1 LVLWSSRKLQQ
12 KRMPHFPTIYS
23 IWSPGP
29 HEIYKSRVSS
39 IFFYCAAHLVLW
51 SSQNVEEQRMQ
62 HFRTIYS
69 IWSTG
74 PHKIYKSRVCPI
86 FLLLS
91 SFGPLVLTK
100 FTRSENVSLSYYL
113 SHLVLWSSQNLE
125 EQSLRYFFNS

>member
-1 LVLWSSRKLQQ
+1 MSPLVLTKFTREENATLYYYLFRLVPWSSRNLQKQ
-12 KRMPHFPTIYS
+12 SFLP
-23 IWSPGP
+23 
-29 HEIYKSRVSS
+29 
-39 IFFYCAAHLVLW
+39 FFYCAAHLVLW

-113 SHLVLWSSQNLE
+113 SHLVLWSSRNLL
-125 EQSLRYFFNS
+125 EQILGFFY